1 MDVLNKTPESCQ
13 INWLAAGGPG
23 EEGYEVVVVVVV
35 VGGGVLGPGIHAREP
50 QRGMCVS
57 HCVIIPV
64 PALPEQNLAH
74 PARGVLLEP
83 FIKHCPAVSEQEEPL
98 HGWTRLEKKKKKSW
112 HLVILND

>member
-1 MDVLNKTPESCQ
+1 MLNKTPESCQ

-74 PARGVLLEP
+74 PAESSWSHLSNTAPLFPSRKSRRTVGRG
-83 FIKHCPAVSEQEEPL
+83 
-98 HGWTRLEKKKKKSW
+98 
-112 HLVILND
+112 